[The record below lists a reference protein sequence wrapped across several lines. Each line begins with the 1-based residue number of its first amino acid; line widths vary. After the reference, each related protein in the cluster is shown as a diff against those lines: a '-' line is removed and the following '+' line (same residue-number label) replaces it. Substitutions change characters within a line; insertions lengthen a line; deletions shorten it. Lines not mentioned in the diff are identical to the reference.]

1 MRRQRIPVAV
11 MLIFLVICLKS
22 VADLCGAEEKKHGGA
37 EEKHTVTQYKDPTA
51 LVKDFYT
58 WYMKDQK
65 SSLAGISQW
74 KDNFE
79 EKLYEELME
88 AMKKSPE
95 ENNSLWLDFD
105 PFLNAQVYATSFAIG
120 KTSKRNKTATVT
132 VSMKYEREGK
142 QSLKVFLIGSGGVW
156 RVANLIYD
164 DNTTLYKILRTINR
178 KK

>member
-1 MRRQRIPVAV
+1 MEKQRVSVAV
-11 MLIFLVICLKS
+11 ILLFLVVILES
-22 VADLCGAEEKKHGGA
+22 MADLCGAEEKKHGGA
-37 EEKHTVTQYKDPTA
+37 EEKHAAVQYKDPTA
-51 LVKDFYT
+51 LVKDFYA

-65 SSLAGISQW
+65 KSLAGISQW

-88 AMKKSPE
+88 AMKKSPA

-120 KTSKRNKTATVT
+120 KTSRRNNTATVA
-132 VSMKYEREGK
+132 VSLKYEREGK

-156 RVANLIYD
+156 RIANLIYD
-164 DNTTLYKILRTINR
+164 DNTTLYRILRTINR
-178 KK
+178 KN